1 MTDAATAGTELSVLP
16 ERADIP
22 ALFTE
27 ENGIESVVAKIEDE
41 VRKVHIDVST
51 AKGRKAAKS
60 LASKVSRSKTLIDE
74 VGKEQNEERNRLNKE
89 VNAKRNLAKER
100 LDALRDEVRAPVEQ
114 WEREESERVKKHQVA
129 LGLFDI
135 DQLTALNSSDELQ
148 SLINRINQTEVDDS
162 WEEFEAEA
170 REAQA
175 VAIAKYR
182 ADYDVAKDR
191 EDKEAEL
198 AELRAKEAKRQQEDE
213 EREAIERAAKEEAE
227 RKDREEKAAQEAV
240 ERAKKEAEEKHQQ
253 ELAAAKEREEQ
264 AAKAERD
271 RIEREQAEREAAEQK
286 RKEDAEHRRKI
297 RKEVIDAITAAKPA
311 NWEEVVDAM
320 IAGEI
325 PHVKVQ
331 F

>member
-1 MTDAATAGTELSVLP
+1 MTDAATAGTDISVLP

-22 ALFTE
+22 ALFE
-27 ENGIESVVAKIEDE
+27 KEKGIETLVKTIETE
-41 VRKVHIDVST
+41 VRKEAIDVST

-60 LASKVSRSKTLIDE
+60 LAAKVSRSKTLIDE

-114 WEREESERVKKHQVA
+114 WEREEAERVKKHQIA
-129 LGLFDI
+129 LGLFET

-148 SLINRINQTEVDDS
+148 SLINQIEQTEIDDT

-170 REAQA
+170 RENKAA
-175 VAIAKYR
+175 ALSKYQS
-182 ADYDVAKDR
+182 DFDVAKDR
-191 EDKEAEL
+191 ENKDAEL
-198 AELRAKEAKRQQEDE
+198 AELRAKEAERQREDG
-213 EREAIERAAKEEAE
+213 EREAKARAEKEEAE
-227 RKDREEKAAQEAV
+227 RKEREEKAV
-240 ERAKKEAEEKHQQ
+240 
-253 ELAAAKEREEQ
+253 KEREEQ

-271 RIEREQAEREAAEQK
+271 RIAREQQEREAAEQK
-286 RKEDAEHRRKI
+286 RKADAEHRRKI